1 MVLFASRMQDYPPSG
16 GFMKTTKALLG
27 ERIKEL
33 RKKRQLSQEQLA
45 EKIQIDAKNL
55 SRIEVGRGYPSLDTL
70 ENCPGLGRRDEGTFR
85 FPTPGVCRFHCI
97 IDRIDGEV
105 GPS

>member
-1 MVLFASRMQDYPPSG
+1 
-16 GFMKTTKALLG
+16 MKTTKVLLG

-33 RKKRQLSQEQLA
+33 RKKRQISQEQLA

-70 ENCPGLGRRDEGTFR
+70 EKISVALDVEMRDFFEFQHLDSAASIADSVKAMVNLATEEELRMSFKVIKALVR
-85 FPTPGVCRFHCI
+85 
-97 IDRIDGEV
+97 
-105 GPS
+105 